1 MTNYSTERKLLFEE
15 NPDLRAYQR
24 KKLIVF
30 CFKLLLLEAI
40 VILLSVYLMS
50 YTESAI
56 ALGVCFAVALPW
68 WILKPQIVFGRSCI
82 GTIKEVVSVS
92 RRVTRDKGF
101 AVFYTDTHSRT
112 FIVCRVVTPQN
123 RELEFEF
130 SDQYENVYHKGDTVI
145 KLPAV
150 PYPINLTEHD
160 WGLCPF
166 CGNIMPKENDCCV
179 ECNANSIK
187 RSKSL

>member
-56 ALGVCFAVALPW
+56 ALGVCFAV
-68 WILKPQIVFGRSCI
+68 
-82 GTIKEVVSVS
+82 
-92 RRVTRDKGF
+92 
-101 AVFYTDTHSRT
+101 
-112 FIVCRVVTPQN
+112 
-123 RELEFEF
+123 
-130 SDQYENVYHKGDTVI
+130 
-145 KLPAV
+145 
-150 PYPINLTEHD
+150 
-160 WGLCPF
+160 
-166 CGNIMPKENDCCV
+166 
-179 ECNANSIK
+179 
-187 RSKSL
+187 